1 MKFNL
6 KGLSL
11 FFLLYYF
18 VGDPLRE
25 IIMFGQTRILDF
37 EDGLEDVL
45 HMLASLFTFFLYC
58 ISAYTSLYYFFPRKK
73 WGTILIL
80 LACSIILPIGV
91 RYLIQEVIFDLLF
104 GFTNYPKD
112 VSLLWYGRDN
122 LYFAFRF
129 VSFGAIFYLIT
140 FSFYKQR
147 QEQNLSIAN
156 QKMQLSLLRSQINP
170 HFLLNSLNNIYSLVF
185 HKSEKS
191 LDALDTLSDM
201 LKYSLYESRE
211 KVSIREEMNYV
222 NKFLHLSALRYD
234 YPLAI
239 EKQIEEGVLE
249 KEIPQFI
256 LMPLI
261 ENAVKHGNLKDPE
274 QPLLISIKAEGPKLF
289 IEVANQKGKQLKDE
303 VGGIGLENI
312 RKRLELIYGEEAQ
325 FEIHENEYTF
335 QVQIRIQA

>member
-18 VGDPLRE
+18 VGDPLRQLM
-25 IIMFGQTRILDF
+25 MFGKTDVLNYDQ
-37 EDGLEDVL
+37 GLQDVL
-45 HMLASLFTFFLYC
+45 HTFASLFSFFLYC
-58 ISAYTSLYYFFPRKK
+58 LAAYASLYYFFPKKK
-73 WGTILIL
+73 WGIIL
-80 LACSIILPIGV
+80 LLLTSSLLIPIGI
-91 RYLIQEVIFDLLF
+91 RYLIQEVLFDYFF
-104 GFTNYPKD
+104 GFTNYPRGI
-112 VSLLWYGRDN
+112 SFLRYGRDN

-140 FSFYKQR
+140 FSFYKER
-147 QEQNLSIAN
+147 QEKNLSIAN

-185 HKSEKS
+185 HKSERS

-201 LKYSLYESRE
+201 LKYSLYENRE

-222 NKFLHLSALRYD
+222 EKFLHLSSLRYD

-239 EKQIEEGVLE
+239 EKNIEADVMEH
-249 KEIPQFI
+249 EIPQFI

-261 ENAVKHGNLKDPE
+261 ENAVKHGNLRDPDHPLRLAISSEE
-274 QPLLISIKAEGPKLF
+274 QKLR
-289 IEVANQKGKQLKDE
+289 IYVENQKGKQLKDE

-312 RKRLELIYGEEAQ
+312 RKRLDLIYGDKAL
-325 FEIHENEYTF
+325 FEIRENEYNF
-335 QVQIRIQA
+335 QVVIEIQP